1 MDEKA
6 PSKIFR
12 TLQILIPLVSVA
24 VGIIG
29 VLLTVAARKKEL
41 TCALVNSTRLVSEN
55 LGGIHPDMHVE
66 FHGQPIF
73 SLTKMTFDLRNTGAA
88 AIMAKD
94 VVEPVRLSFP
104 ATTKLMSATVERTFP
119 ADLKFSARVAPE
131 SRDVVLDFP
140 LLNRGDEAIFS
151 VYVLNSEAQK
161 PNLEGRIVDVP
172 QLVYAETNVSAA
184 RQNMWPFQSHATRSV
199 VRWVL
204 VIIYS
209 ALALLFLGIC
219 ITGIGSYLKYLPWKH
234 KWKHLYD
241 GVIEELEK
249 GRSAGSAADSH
260 PIKTAGER
268 LLTPEEA
275 FRIKIAGEQRPTPSE
290 AFALGTLRGHMLLF
304 DDSFGEELKKR
315 GIPGHPHPMVESLG
329 GLAVLGASMFCLA
342 VVCSTT
348 AFVVY
353 RALGG

>member
-6 PSKIFR
+6 PSKVFR
-12 TLQILIPLVSVA
+12 TLQILIPLISVA
-24 VGIIG
+24 VGITG

-55 LGGIHPDMHVE
+55 LGGIHPDLHVE

-88 AIMAKD
+88 AILAKD

-104 ATTKLMSATVERTFP
+104 PTTKLMSATVERTFP
-119 ADLKFSARVAPE
+119 TDLTFSARVSPE
-131 SRDVVLDFP
+131 SREVVLDFP

-151 VYVLNSEAQK
+151 VYLLNSDAQK

-172 QLVYAETNVSAA
+172 QLVYAENNASVA

-204 VIIYS
+204 MIIYA
-209 ALALLFLGIC
+209 ALALLFLGIW

-241 GVIEELEK
+241 DVLDELQK
-249 GRSAGSAADSH
+249 NKSTASAATSD
-260 PIKTAGER
+260 PVKTPSEQ

-275 FRIKIAGEQRPTPSE
+275 FRRKMASKDRPTASE
-290 AFALGTLRGHMLLF
+290 AYALGAMKGHMLLF
-304 DDSFGEELKKR
+304 DDSVNIELKKR
-315 GIPGHPHPMVESLG
+315 GIPTHPQPMVETFG
-329 GLAVLGASMFCLA
+329 GLAILGASMLCLA
-342 VVCSTT
+342 LVCSTT
-348 AFVVY
+348 ALIVY